1 MTVSS
6 STCLNTSKATPATAT
21 LASQTKTGTAHARVF
36 TSGWLAQ
43 LMSRFVGKSSQDTV
57 PDAMMSHGQ
66 DRLNTADYTAKLTA
80 KRTKDTTW
88 PVPHRPTY

>member
-1 MTVSS
+1 
-6 STCLNTSKATPATAT
+6 
-21 LASQTKTGTAHARVF
+21 
-36 TSGWLAQ
+36 
-43 LMSRFVGKSSQDTV
+43 MSRFVGKSSQDTV